1 MIKDRSKSYKLYKKI
16 RYRSK
21 ICLIKPLTGDDYL
34 GVVMPM
40 RI

>member
-1 MIKDRSKSYKLYKKI
+1 MEFRIVKTEFLRGL
-16 RYRSK
+16 R
-21 ICLIKPLTGDDYL
+21 LAPLTGDDYL